1 MAFELVLPNG
11 TVLTVDSWHP
21 DLLFAL
27 KGGYNN
33 FGIVTKFTLKTY
45 PQGQVWVRIKNP
57 LISNKAKSFDDQGG
71 ILVYGGDQLA
81 AVNNATAKFAAQVKD
96 PKAQIITTYNY
107 IAGFVCSP
115 FSLIL
120 LTLTYIGR

>member
-1 MAFELVLPNG
+1 MASGSFVCSQGRLQQFRYSYEVYSQDISSGTSLGTYLNLLVLNK
-11 TVLTVDSWHP
+11 VEFI
-21 DLLFAL
+21 FA
-27 KGGYNN
+27 
-33 FGIVTKFTLKTY
+33 
-45 PQGQVWVRIKNP
+45 
-57 LISNKAKSFDDQGG
+57 QGG

-107 IAGFVCSP
+107 IAGFVCSS

-120 LTLTYIGR
+120 LAFTYICR